1 MRVYLAAAYERH
13 EEMRGVRDILMAFG
27 HEITSRWI
35 DRAAEMP
42 PGTVE
47 SMQTDPMRFAEA
59 ARIDLADLDNAETVL
74 SFAGH
79 GRGGRHTEFGFGLA
93 RGKYMIHVGAREH
106 VFHTLAAEWYPDWTG
121 LVMAITGRPPISA
134 LYFLHPNPAHATDEF
149 PVQHGAPATRFWP
162 FSPAEAEGTLPG
174 EDARDVAAK
183 LGVPQEE
190 DVSRAMTRRAKSQY
204 GPALD
209 ALRDGGD

>member
-13 EEMRGVRDILMAFG
+13 EEMQGVRDILMAYG

-59 ARIDLADLDNAETVL
+59 ARIDLADLDNAEVVL

-93 RGKYMIHVGAREH
+93 RGKYMIHVGPREH

-121 LVMAITGRPPISA
+121 LIMAITGRPPISA
-134 LYFLHPNPAHATDEF
+134 LYFLHPDPAHATDEI
-149 PVQHGAPATRFWP
+149 PLVIDNGAPADPGPKTKWWP
-162 FSPAEAEGTLPG
+162 FPPPG
-174 EDARDVAAK
+174 SADARDIAAK
-183 LGVPQEE
+183 LGVEQ
-190 DVSRAMTRRAKSQY
+190 A
-204 GPALD
+204 
-209 ALRDGGD
+209 GD